1 MLFLHIASILSHSK
15 RRCYGQEQMQR
26 ETWLVEHCFC
36 DKPKVVTSSV
46 RIVPLESHTSPLQHA
61 QLVLQHC
68 SLPLS
73 TIPCAQM
80 RPPVYKKVGLL
91 FLARRWILVRQFLET
106 FETLKLHQ
114 TLPLHGTVV
123 PVNVSASGIHV
134 IIDRSYDLG

>member
-1 MLFLHIASILSHSK
+1 
-15 RRCYGQEQMQR
+15 
-26 ETWLVEHCFC
+26 
-36 DKPKVVTSSV
+36 
-46 RIVPLESHTSPLQHA
+46 
-61 QLVLQHC
+61 
-68 SLPLS
+68 
-73 TIPCAQM
+73 M

-134 IIDRSYDLG
+134 IEHHRSVLRPSVEFRTCSVEGTR